1 VKPLAWS
8 AVTPAVRM
16 LGPFCATTLR
26 ARCGRRV
33 CFGGAC
39 VCVCL
44 RVRVFVRV
52 CVSRGVCV
60 EMFVGVG
67 VCLFLCAESSEA

>member
-1 VKPLAWS
+1 
-8 AVTPAVRM
+8 M
-16 LGPFCATTLR
+16 
-26 ARCGRRV
+26 
-33 CFGGAC
+33 
-39 VCVCL
+39 CVCL